1 MAQHNP
7 DDPYR
12 RDPAPDDP
20 RSPTQLDAQ
29 LQADPQMREGP
40 VTSGRLALFA
50 LAIVLVFGVVFYGL
64 TGPSTDPNNPSVAT
78 QTAPPAPGQTDAR
91 NAPPVP
97 PGVRDVTPR
106 GTDPNAQ
113 NGVTTGAAPAP
124 RAAPSGGNA
133 N

>member
-1 MAQHNP
+1 MAQRNP

-12 RDPAPDDP
+12 RDTAPDDP
-20 RSPTQLDAQ
+20 RTPSQLDAQ
-29 LQADPQMREGP
+29 LQADPEMREGP

-50 LAIVLVFGVVFYGL
+50 VAIVLVFAAVFYGMS
-64 TGPSTDPNNPSVAT
+64 GPSTDPNNPSVAT
-78 QTAPPAPGQTDAR
+78 QTSSPPPGQTDAH

-106 GTDPNAQ
+106 GADPNAQ

-124 RAAPSGGNA
+124 RAAPSSGNA

>member
-1 MAQHNP
+1 MAEHNP
-7 DDPYR
+7 NDPYR
-12 RDPAPDDP
+12 RETAPDDP
-20 RSPTQLDAQ
+20 RSATQLDAQ

-64 TGPSTDPNNPSVAT
+64 SGPSTDPNNPSVAT
-78 QTAPPAPGQTDAR
+78 QTSPPAPGQTDAR

>member
-12 RDPAPDDP
+12 RETAPDDP

-64 TGPSTDPNNPSVAT
+64 SGPSTDPNNPSVAT
-78 QTAPPAPGQTDAR
+78 QTSPPAPGQTDAR

>member
-1 MAQHNP
+1 MAEHNP
-7 DDPYR
+7 NDPYR
-12 RDPAPDDP
+12 RETAPDDP

-64 TGPSTDPNNPSVAT
+64 SVPSTDPNNPSVAT
-78 QTAPPAPGQTDAR
+78 QTSPPAPGQTDAR

>member
-12 RDPAPDDP
+12 RETAPDDP

-64 TGPSTDPNNPSVAT
+64 SGPSTDPNNPSVAT
-78 QTAPPAPGQTDAR
+78 QTSPPAPGQTDAR

-106 GTDPNAQ
+106 GTDPNVQ